1 MSRPKLHNY
10 LRTYRKRASLSQDE
24 VASMLGVS
32 GGPKVS
38 RYEGGSREPSLK
50 TALRYSALF
59 GAPIEELFAG
69 LCEKVEDETAR
80 RARVLERQVSRTSAD
95 RFTARKLATLRAI
108 RCPSGQLIH
117 DERSTR

>member
-80 RARVLERQVSRTSAD
+80 RARALERQVSVAPPD
-95 RFTARKLATLRAI
+95 RFTSRKVARLQAI
-108 RCPSGQLIH
+108 RSPVGPSTH
-117 DERSTR
+117 ESTQ

>member
-38 RYEGGSREPSLK
+38 RYERGSREPSLK

-69 LCEKVEDETAR
+69 LCEKVADETAR
-80 RARVLERQVSRTSAD
+80 RGRVLERQVSVAPPD
-95 RFTARKLATLRAI
+95 RFSARKLAALRAI
-108 RCPSGQLIH
+108 RSPRAIYS
-117 DERSTR
+117 

>member
-38 RYEGGSREPSLK
+38 RFEGGSREPSLE

-69 LCEKVEDETAR
+69 LCAKVADETAR
-80 RARVLERQVSRTSAD
+80 RGRVLERRVSVAPPD
-95 RFTARKLATLRAI
+95 RFSARKLAALRAI
-108 RCPSGQLIH
+108 RSPRAIYS
-117 DERSTR
+117 

>member
-69 LCEKVEDETAR
+69 LCEKVADETAR
-80 RARVLERQVSRTSAD
+80 RGRVLERQVSVARQIDSRRVSSPRSA
-95 RFTARKLATLRAI
+95 RSGLR
-108 RCPSGQLIH
+108 GQSIH
-117 DERSTR
+117 EERSTP

>member
-10 LRTYRKRASLSQDE
+10 LRTYCKRASLSQDE

-38 RYEGGSREPSLK
+38 RYERGSREPSLK

-69 LCEKVEDETAR
+69 LCEKVADETAR
-80 RARVLERQVSRTSAD
+80 RGRALERQVSVVPPD
-95 RFTARKLATLRAI
+95 RFSARKLAALRAI
-108 RCPSGQLIH
+108 RSSRAIY
-117 DERSTR
+117 S